1 MTVEEIKQSD
11 FSAKIKS
18 GLVLVDFYATW
29 CGPCKAIEGQIKTFS
44 TEYKSVKFIKIDID
58 TSKDL
63 TKLYKINSVPT
74 FIAFKNGAVFG
85 TVSGANTVSIK
96 KLLTSLVTK

>member
-1 MTVEEIKQSD
+1 MPVEEIKQSD
-11 FSAKIKS
+11 FDAKIKS
-18 GLVLVDFYATW
+18 GLVFVDFYATW

-63 TKLYKINSVPT
+63 VKLYKINSVPT
-74 FIAFKNGAVFG
+74 FIAFKNGVVFG
-85 TVSGANTVSIK
+85 TVSGANTTNIK
-96 KLLTSLVTK
+96 KLLTSLVAK